1 MTFETQ
7 IKIPFRQADPAQIMF
22 FANIFDISHDVFE
35 EFIQKAGFSWDEWF
49 KPSSWH
55 CPIRHCECNYL
66 APLAPGKTYTVQVK
80 ILKLGE
86 SSFTVGYEYLSSAG
100 SHAQVK
106 MVHTFVD
113 HKSFAKIS
121 IPELVRNRFSKFL

>member
-49 KPSSWH
+49 KPDQWH

-66 APLAPGKTYTVQVK
+66 APLSPGKTYAVKVK
-80 ILKLGE
+80 IEKLGD
-86 SSFTVGYEYLSSAG
+86 SSVTVGYEYLSPKG
-100 SHAQVK
+100 IHAQVK
-106 MVHTFVD
+106 MVHAFVD
-113 HKSFAKIS
+113 HKSFTKIS
-121 IPELVRNRFSKFL
+121 IPEIVRNRFSNFL